1 MDENIG
7 PQRINDKNNNGNN
20 NNEDDKDDRI
30 MVTIS
35 IVGLYAAGTVAGRA
49 KVEGLFSRGKMPVLG
64 KETGE
69 TGWREEM
76 GWESA
81 REKLEEGR
89 ERWRRGSKGLR
100 EKGSWFKRKQGTGN
114 TEKVKEIYEVGEQNG
129 RRTWAR
135 Y

>member
-1 MDENIG
+1 MLR

-35 IVGLYAAGTVAGRA
+35 IVGLYAAGTVVAGRA

-64 KETGE
+64 KERGE
-69 TGWREEM
+69 TGWRGEWD
-76 GWESA
+76 GRA
-81 REKLEEGR
+81 REKSWRKEEKDGG
-89 ERWRRGSKGLR
+89 EGAKVR